1 MPMKKVLLRSTL
13 LTVCLLLLAT
23 IALIGSWFMATA
35 PPAAVVI
42 EIEAGA
48 NLSQI
53 AHRLEER
60 GVLRSAMA
68 LKLLARLRH
77 QSNAIH
83 TGRYR
88 FDGSSDPIEI
98 LARLVSGDVEQA
110 SLTIPEGFTLQQI
123 AERIGQQH
131 LGDPKRFLVLSRDR
145 SFLTSLGIS
154 AENLEGYLFPET
166 YRFKPG
172 IGEEALIRIMVQQ
185 LSSRLDDTTLKAAQ
199 KVKLNRHQL
208 LTLASIIEKET
219 AQVTEMPLI
228 SSVFHNRL
236 ERGIPLQTDPTVIY
250 GIADFDGNLTRKHL
264 SEPTPYNTYRIKG
277 LPPGPIASPGL
288 RALQAAANPASTD
301 FLYFVAR
308 GDGTHAFSKTLSE
321 HNRAVRRYQLK
332 KAD

>member
-236 ERGIPLQTDPTVIY
+236 ERGI
-250 GIADFDGNLTRKHL
+250 
-264 SEPTPYNTYRIKG
+264 
-277 LPPGPIASPGL
+277 
-288 RALQAAANPASTD
+288 
-301 FLYFVAR
+301 
-308 GDGTHAFSKTLSE
+308 
-321 HNRAVRRYQLK
+321 
-332 KAD
+332 